1 MSTHSK
7 NPMTTTANPLVRP
20 QTASAELPAVP
31 LTTEGYSVLHQMMRF
46 RWTSWRALPD
56 ATRSAIAQEAA
67 AALGE
72 MEKNAAGQSAL
83 FSLIG
88 HKGDLML
95 VHFRKSFADLNQAEL
110 KMAGLRLS
118 DYLEPTSSYLSI
130 IELGLYDSTLKIYKE
145 LTDQGIQPHS
155 DQWKAEIECK
165 LNRHREA
172 MHPRLF
178 PEIPPNRY
186 ICFYPMDRRRGEDKN
201 WYTLPIEERARQM
214 SDHGMV
220 GRRYAGEVKQIITGS
235 IGFDDWEWG
244 VDLFADDPLVFK
256 KLIYEMR
263 FDHVSAVYALFGT
276 FYIGLRCPANRLYDL
291 LEGNLPQHNQSAVCP
306 SFELVWGRAPRPS
319 KPSEARQLPAGIA
332 TLNALLPANALPFR
346 MLRLRKSKLVPLHI
360 HARPAKRHTL
370 HAQAESL
377 FRGIFSGQPDRP
389 ARANHAVPWQSGN
402 LLQDSHNLPRGAR
415 PARGFG

>member
-1 MSTHSK
+1 MSTHGE
-7 NPMTTTANPLVRP
+7 NPMTATTAPTQPGRP
-20 QTASAELPAVP
+20 QNAGAPMPEVP

-46 RWTSWRALPD
+46 RWTGWRALPE
-56 ATRSAIAQEAA
+56 AARKEIAEEAA
-67 AALGE
+67 AVLGE
-72 MEKNAAGQSAL
+72 MEKNREGQSAL

-110 KMAGLRLS
+110 KLAGLRLS
-118 DYLEPTSSYLSI
+118 EYLEATSSYLSI

-145 LTDQGIQPHS
+145 LIDQGMQPHS

-165 LNRHREA
+165 LERHREA

-186 ICFYPMDRRRGEDKN
+186 ICFYPMDRKRGEDKN

-214 SDHGMV
+214 SDHGLV

-263 FDHVSAVYALFGT
+263 FDHVSAVYALFGQ
-276 FYIGLRCPANRLYDL
+276 FYVGVRCPAAGLEKL
-291 LEGNLPQHNQSAVCP
+291 LAGELP
-306 SFELVWGRAPRPS
+306 G
-319 KPSEARQLPAGIA
+319 
-332 TLNALLPANALPFR
+332 
-346 MLRLRKSKLVPLHI
+346 
-360 HARPAKRHTL
+360 
-370 HAQAESL
+370 
-377 FRGIFSGQPDRP
+377 
-389 ARANHAVPWQSGN
+389 
-402 LLQDSHNLPRGAR
+402 
-415 PARGFG
+415 